1 MFQAYPDTKKMIMNM
16 RSIQADSLFI
26 LTSIR
31 PAFRESHRI
40 GIEVQG

>member
-1 MFQAYPDTKKMIMNM
+1 MFQAYPDIKKMIMNM
-16 RSIQADSLFI
+16 SSIQADSLFI